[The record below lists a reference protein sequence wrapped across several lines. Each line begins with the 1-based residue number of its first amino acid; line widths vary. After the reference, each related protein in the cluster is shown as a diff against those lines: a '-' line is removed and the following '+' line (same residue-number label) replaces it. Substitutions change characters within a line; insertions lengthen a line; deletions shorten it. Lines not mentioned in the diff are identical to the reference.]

1 MQTRRDS
8 FASLCAL
15 ALAKPA
21 LGARPEWK
29 AGLAKVA
36 ITPRKSIWMGGFG
49 ARKKP
54 SEGVLNELYA
64 KALALE
70 DRSGKRAVLVT
81 TDMTGFSSGLA
92 QRVAQQA
99 QKRYGLS
106 RDRLLLNSTHT
117 HSGVLLAN
125 PLLIWSLGQL
135 SPEQSRDVEEYTREL
150 EDQVVALIGAALK
163 DLRPARLAFGRGTT
177 DFSVNRRLKTDKGV
191 VSFRPDPEGPVD
203 HDVPVLRVESER
215 GQLLGVVF
223 GYACHPS
230 CLMADNFLLS
240 GDYAGFAQEE
250 LEQRHPGA
258 AALFVQG
265 FGGDSTTHPRGT
277 VELARK
283 YGGMLAGAVEKTL
296 SDSMKPV
303 NGPLTPA
310 YTVFPLAF
318 APTPSREEF
327 EARARGKN
335 TDAGRQVQEFLKIS
349 NDDFRKHAQEAL
361 KMMDRNE
368 RLPAEYP
375 YPIQAWQFGRGLT
388 LLALAGEVV
397 VDYAVRLKKELDP
410 ETLWLAGYSN
420 DVFAYIPSLRVL
432 QEGSY
437 EGGGAMAGAR
447 LPGPFAPSIEET
459 IVRKIRELVERTRI
473 SSPPGAGARKQKP
486 KEKL

>member
-15 ALAKPA
+15 ALARPA

-81 TDMTGFSSGLA
+81 TDMTGFTAGLA
-92 QRVAQQA
+92 KRVAEQA
-99 QKRYGLS
+99 ERQHGLS

-125 PLLIWSLGQL
+125 PLQLWNLGQL
-135 SPEQSRDVEEYTREL
+135 SPEQWRDVEEFTREL
-150 EDQVVALIGAALK
+150 EGQVVALIGAALK

-230 CLMADNFLLS
+230 CLMADNYLFS
-240 GDYAGFAQEE
+240 GDYAGLAAER
-250 LEQRHPGA
+250 LEKQHPDA
-258 AALFVQG
+258 MALFVQG

-283 YGGMLAGAVEKTL
+283 YGEMLAGAVDKAL
-296 SDSMKPV
+296 GGSMKPV
-303 NGPLTPA
+303 NGPLKPA

-318 APTPSREEF
+318 APPPSREEF
-327 EARARGKN
+327 EARARGQN
-335 TDAGRQVQEFLKIS
+335 TDAGRQVQEFLKI
-349 NDDFRKHAQEAL
+349 NNEDFRKHAQEVL

-368 RLPAEYP
+368 RLPTEYP
-375 YPIQAWQFGRGLT
+375 YPLQVWQFGRDLT

-397 VDYAVRLKKELDP
+397 ADYAIRLKKEFDP
-410 ETLWLAGYSN
+410 DKLWLAGYSN

-437 EGGGAMAGAR
+437 EGGGALAGAR
-447 LPGPFAPSIEET
+447 LPGPFAPNVEET
-459 IVRKIRELVERTRI
+459 IIRKVHEQVRRVRSKR
-473 SSPPGAGARKQKP
+473 
-486 KEKL
+486 